1 VLVNFHLL
9 YKIDAEHGVPALYI
23 NGAGTG
29 LDNAWEQ
36 KSKASEMLEIV
47 KELNQPKL
55 LSVRPSENG
64 A

>member
-1 VLVNFHLL
+1 MLVNFHLL

-36 KSKASEMLEIV
+36 KSVAREMLEIV
-47 KELNQPKL
+47 
-55 LSVRPSENG
+55 
-64 A
+64 